1 MANEAENPEIVELRK
16 LLQQTVELVNQNAKD
31 NAYLRGA
38 FEQMDRRFEDLTA
51 HMNQRFDE
59 SKKLVNYR
67 FEQVDGREALDSLAP
82 EVLHQIAK
90 RVEERLAAITKTPEV
105 NQPLS
110 DLDQQF
116 TDETYQSKLL
126 KRIINGM
133 IILMWLA
140 AIALIIKIFV
150 EL

>member
-1 MANEAENPEIVELRK
+1 MADEAENPEIVELRK

-38 FEQMDRRFEDLTA
+38 FEQMDKRLDDLTVN
-51 HMNQRFDE
+51 MNQRFEQGD
-59 SKKLVNYR
+59 KR
-67 FEQVDGREALDSLAP
+67 FEQGDGRETLDSP
-82 EVLHQIAK
+82 ESEALHQMGQRI
-90 RVEERLAAITKTPEV
+90 EEHWVATTKSSEV
-105 NQPLS
+105 NQPPS

-133 IILMWLA
+133 TILMWLA